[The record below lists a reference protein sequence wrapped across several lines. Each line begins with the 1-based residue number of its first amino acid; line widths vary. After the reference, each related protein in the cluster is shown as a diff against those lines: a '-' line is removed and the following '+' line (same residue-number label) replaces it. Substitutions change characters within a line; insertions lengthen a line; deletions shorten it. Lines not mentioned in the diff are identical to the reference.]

1 MNGLKPSIEEIRR
14 KYHKARREKINF
26 DLSSLKREIESF
38 INRLRASDKRDE
50 KLLTEAQDILI
61 DLIQIIEESHCQP
74 LKSKT
79 LQF

>member
-1 MNGLKPSIEEIRR
+1 LKPSIEEIRK
-14 KYHKARREKINF
+14 KYQKARREKINF

-38 INRLRASDKRDE
+38 INKLRASNERDE
-50 KLLTEAQDILI
+50 KMLNEAQDMLI

-74 LKSKT
+74 LKSKI